1 MFYSLRSSKFT
12 FSDYT
17 CLLSLQVLRISRVYP
32 AIFCDLSSI
41 QEESISAKSR
51 RSLFFKHLHISG
63 FPSFT
68 MFVFH
73 DNATTTNEKTMKY
86 ANLWNFNKKLQTG
99 SSSIETFY
107 ATNQSTNLPT
117 QLPST
122 KDQLFQA
129 NQRMDKRYNHK
140 HPNEVSPLFAY
151 LSPPSTLS
159 TRGLIS
165 IHRWITVTWRS
176 IALFQ
181 TPITPE
187 IRRGGWPGRY
197 LWVSRWYDSHGI
209 RDQAR
214 ERTAKARVAVPEY
227 VIIIGKLGL
236 PSDTHT
242 HIHMCKY
249 ICIRMCAQ
257 M

>member
-1 MFYSLRSSKFT
+1 
-12 FSDYT
+12 
-17 CLLSLQVLRISRVYP
+17 
-32 AIFCDLSSI
+32 
-41 QEESISAKSR
+41 
-51 RSLFFKHLHISG
+51 
-63 FPSFT
+63 
-68 MFVFH
+68 
-73 DNATTTNEKTMKY
+73 
-86 ANLWNFNKKLQTG
+86 
-99 SSSIETFY
+99 
-107 ATNQSTNLPT
+107 
-117 QLPST
+117 
-122 KDQLFQA
+122 
-129 NQRMDKRYNHK
+129 MDKRYNHK
-140 HPNEVSPLFAY
+140 HPNEVSALFAY

-242 HIHMCKY
+242 HIYTCVNTYVYVCVHRCRN
-249 ICIRMCAQ
+249 ICTRGREVEGWSTWVSKSREARSWRTWKQ
-257 M
+257 GGVLLLFY